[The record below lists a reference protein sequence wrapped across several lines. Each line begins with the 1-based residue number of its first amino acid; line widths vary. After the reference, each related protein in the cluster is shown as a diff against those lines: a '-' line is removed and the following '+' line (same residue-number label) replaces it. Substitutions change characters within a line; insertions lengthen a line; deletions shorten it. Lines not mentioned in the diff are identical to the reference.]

1 MIIRGAN
8 KSTRVIKRPEDELI
22 VLNIIQVKI
31 EQIRNIGD
39 DLNYI
44 NPTQKNIIKY

>member
-8 KSTRVIKRPEDELI
+8 KSTRVIKRSEDELI

-31 EQIRNIGD
+31 E
-39 DLNYI
+39 
-44 NPTQKNIIKY
+44 